1 MSHIE
6 VEKKLLKE
14 AVSEMMLLVQLQHGK
29 AKRAFMAMD
38 DEIAAEVRHNE
49 KRVNA
54 IELSI
59 DRDCEN
65 MFALFN
71 PVATDLRFVISVLK
85 INSDLERIGDYAANI
100 ADYVSDLQQEI
111 PAEALKESRI
121 EEMFDLAISMLDDIY
136 KSFKNEDTTL
146 ARKVFK
152 RDAELNEINAN
163 ASRIISK
170 YVQADP
176 SQFRPLLFLFST
188 IRKLERV
195 GDHAKNV
202 AENIIFY
209 LEAEVLKHVKSER
222 TSD

>member
-1 MSHIE
+1 MNHLE
-6 VEKKLLKE
+6 VEKKRLKE
-14 AVSEMMLLVQLQHGK
+14 SVIEMMQLCQLQHRK
-29 AKRAFMAMD
+29 AKNAFMNMD
-38 DEIAAEVRHNE
+38 VEIAEEVRHNE
-49 KRVNA
+49 KRMNA

-71 PVATDLRFVISVLK
+71 PVAGDLRYVISVMK

-100 ADYVSDLQQEI
+100 ADYVIDLNQEI
-111 PAEALKESRI
+111 LKEAS
-121 EEMFDLAISMLDDIY
+121 EETGIAKMFDLAIEMLVDIQRSFAEDD
-136 KSFKNEDTTL
+136 TAL

-152 RDAELNEINAN
+152 RDTELNIINQN

-170 YVQADP
+170 YVKEDP
-176 SQFRPLLFLFST
+176 DQFRPLLFLFST

-209 LEAEVLKHVKSER
+209 REAEVLKHASPRK
-222 TSD
+222 D